1 MQFTLS
7 SGTLNARLQ
16 TLARVINSKNS
27 ISILDCFLFEVA
39 NNMLTVTASDN
50 ENVMQSTIELDE
62 CNGEGRFAISNR
74 IILNAVKELPEQP
87 LSFNVNEDDLS
98 LEVDYQNGSFNFTD
112 QSAEDYPVAAEMEND
127 LTSISIDS
135 ILLADNIS
143 RSLFAT
149 AQDEIRP
156 VMGGIYFLTADSLT
170 IVATDGHKLVRNR
183 ILSIAA
189 EENPA
194 SFILPQKP
202 AQLLKG
208 VLAKNSGDVVIKFDA
223 RSAEIR
229 YADGMLRCRLIEG
242 RYPNYNSVIPN
253 NNTNC
258 LTIDR
263 KSLMGALKR
272 VLPFASESSQL
283 VRFHI
288 EKGLLRLTAEDID
301 FATSAKESIS
311 CDYAGATMD
320 IGFKGSAIYEI
331 LNSLTSDEVT
341 IQLADPSRAGVIV
354 PSTQPRAGHPD
365 AYYANVAE
373 RLIQL
378 SYKKL
383 HALDD
388 NQHY

>member
-16 TLARVINSKNS
+16 TLSRVINSKNT

-39 NNMLTVTASDN
+39 NNILTVTASDN

-62 CNGEGRFAISNR
+62 CSGDGRFALSNR
-74 IILNAVKELPEQP
+74 TILNAVKELPEQP
-87 LSFNVNEDDLS
+87 LSFNVNEEDLS
-98 LEVDYQNGSFNFTD
+98 VEIDYQNGSFNITA
-112 QSAEDYPVAAEMEND
+112 QSAEDYPVALEMQDD
-127 LTSISIDS
+127 LTSLTIESGV
-135 ILLADNIS
+135 LAENIS

-156 VMGGIYFLTADSLT
+156 VMGGIYFDLTADNLT

-183 ILSIAA
+183 ILSVADD
-189 EENPA
+189 ENPS

-208 VLAKNSGDVVIKFDA
+208 VLAKNDGDVVVKFDK
-223 RSAEIR
+223 RTAEIR
-229 YADGMLRCRLIEG
+229 YSDGMLKCRLIEG
-242 RYPNYNSVIPN
+242 RYPNYNSVIPT

-288 EKGLLRLTAEDID
+288 EKGILRLTAEDID

-311 CDYAGATMD
+311 CDYSGTTMD
-320 IGFKGSAIYEI
+320 IGFKGTAIYEI
-331 LNSLTSDEVT
+331 LNSLASEEVT

-354 PSTQPRAGHPD
+354 PTTQPENQD
-365 AYYANVAE
+365 ILM
-373 RLIQL
+373 LIMPML
-378 SYKKL
+378 L
-383 HALDD
+383 ND
-388 NQHY
+388 

>member
-39 NNMLTVTASDN
+39 NNVLTVTASDN
-50 ENVMQSTIELDE
+50 ENVIQSTIELDE

-87 LSFNVNEDDLS
+87 LNFNVNEDDLA
-98 LEVDYQNGSFNFTD
+98 LEIDYQNGSFNFTA
-112 QSAEDYPVAAEMEND
+112 QSAEDYPVAAEMEDN

-135 ILLADNIS
+135 TLLADNIS

-156 VMGGIYFLTADSLT
+156 VMGGIYFDLTADSLT

-189 EENPA
+189 DENPA

-331 LNSLTSDEVT
+331 LNSLASDEVT

-354 PSTQPRAGHPD
+354 PSTQPD
-365 AYYANVAE
+365 E
-373 RLIQL
+373 QDILMLIMPML
-378 SYKKL
+378 L
-383 HALDD
+383 ND
-388 NQHY
+388 

>member
-16 TLARVINSKNS
+16 TLARVINSKNT

-39 NNMLTVTASDN
+39 NNILTVTASDN

-62 CNGEGRFAISNR
+62 CKGEGRFALSNR
-74 IILNAVKELPEQP
+74 TILNAVKELPEQP
-87 LSFNVNEDDLS
+87 LSFSVNEDDLS
-98 LEVDYQNGSFNFTD
+98 LEIDYQNGTYNFTA
-112 QSAEDYPVAAEMEND
+112 QSAEDYPLVAD
-127 LTSISIDS
+127 LTGELATITIDAS
-135 ILLADNIS
+135 VLAENIS

-156 VMGGIYFLTADSLT
+156 VMGGIFFDLTVDNLT
-170 IVATDGHKLVRNR
+170 VVATDGHKLVRNR
-183 ILSIAA
+183 ILSVAA
-189 EENPA
+189 DDEPA

-208 VLAKNSGDVVIKFDA
+208 VLAKCDGDVVVKFDK
-223 RSAEIR
+223 RSAEVR
-229 YADGMLRCRLIEG
+229 YVDGVLKCRLIEG

-258 LTIDR
+258 ITIDR

-288 EKGLLRLTAEDID
+288 EKGVLRLTAEDID
-301 FATSAKESIS
+301 FATSAKESIACEYS
-311 CDYAGATMD
+311 GVTMD
-320 IGFKGSAIYEI
+320 IGFKGTAIYEI
-331 LNSLTSDEVT
+331 LNSIASEEVT

-354 PSTQPRAGHPD
+354 PTVQPD
-365 AYYANVAE
+365 DQDILM
-373 RLIQL
+373 LIMPML
-378 SYKKL
+378 L
-383 HALDD
+383 ND
-388 NQHY
+388 

>member
-16 TLARVINSKNS
+16 TLARVINSKNT
-27 ISILDCFLFEVA
+27 ISILDCFLFKVA
-39 NNMLTVTASDN
+39 NNILTVTASDN
-50 ENVMQSTIELDE
+50 ENVMQSTIELDR
-62 CNGEGRFAISNR
+62 CDGDGCFALSNR
-74 IILNAVKELPEQP
+74 TILNAVKELPEQP
-87 LSFNVNEDDLS
+87 LNFNVNEDDMS
-98 LEVDYQNGSFNFTD
+98 VEIDYQNGTFNITALP
-112 QSAEDYPVAAEMEND
+112 AEDYPLAQEMQGE
-127 LTSISIDS
+127 LTTVTLDSS
-135 ILLADNIS
+135 ILAENIS

-156 VMGGIYFLTADSLT
+156 VMGGIYFDLNADDLT
-170 IVATDGHKLVRNR
+170 IVATDGHKLVRNK
-183 ILSIAA
+183 ILSVA
-189 EENPA
+189 ENEEPS

-208 VLAKNSGDVVIKFDA
+208 VLAKNVGEIVIKFDK

-242 RYPNYNSVIPN
+242 RYPNYNSVIPA

-258 LTIDR
+258 VTIDR
-263 KSLMGALKR
+263 KSLIGALKR

-288 EKGLLRLTAEDID
+288 EKSLLRLTAEDID
-301 FATSAKESIS
+301 FATSAKENIA
-311 CDYAGATMD
+311 CDYNGVTMD

-331 LNSLTSDEVT
+331 LNSLASDEVT

-354 PSTQPRAGHPD
+354 PVEQPENQD
-365 AYYANVAE
+365 ILM
-373 RLIQL
+373 LIMPML
-378 SYKKL
+378 L
-383 HALDD
+383 ND
-388 NQHY
+388 

>member
-39 NNMLTVTASDN
+39 NNVLTVTASDN

-87 LSFNVNEDDLS
+87 LNFNVNEDDLA
-98 LEVDYQNGSFNFTD
+98 LEIDYQNGSFN
-112 QSAEDYPVAAEMEND
+112 
-127 LTSISIDS
+127 
-135 ILLADNIS
+135 S

-156 VMGGIYFLTADSLT
+156 VMGGIYFDLTADSLT

-189 EENPA
+189 DENSA

-331 LNSLTSDEVT
+331 LNSLASDEVT

-354 PSTQPRAGHPD
+354 PSTQPD
-365 AYYANVAE
+365 E
-373 RLIQL
+373 QDILMLIMPML
-378 SYKKL
+378 L
-383 HALDD
+383 ND
-388 NQHY
+388 

>member
-16 TLARVINSKNS
+16 TLARVLSNKNT
-27 ISILDCFLFEVA
+27 ISILDCFIFEIA
-39 NNMLTVTASDN
+39 NSTLTVTASDN
-50 ENVMQSTIELDE
+50 ENVMRFKIELDD
-62 CNGEGRFAISNR
+62 CNGEGQFALPNR
-74 IILNAVKELPEQP
+74 TILNAVKELPEQP
-87 LSFNVNEDDLS
+87 LCFNVDVDTLS
-98 LEVDYQNGSFNFTD
+98 VEIDYQNGTFNMTAL
-112 QSAEDYPVAAEMEND
+112 SAEDFPLTPAMENGVTTIT
-127 LTSISIDS
+127 LES
-135 ILLADNIS
+135 LVFAENLS

-156 VMGGIYFLTADSLT
+156 VMGGVYFDLTSDYLA

-183 ILSIAA
+183 ILSVSAD
-189 EENPA
+189 EPA

-208 VLAKNSGDVVIKFDA
+208 VLSKNDGDVVVKFNQ

-229 YADGMLRCRLIEG
+229 FADGMLSCRLIEG
-242 RYPNYNSVIPN
+242 RYPNYNSVIPT

-272 VLPFASESSQL
+272 VQPFASESSQL

-288 EKGLLRLTAEDID
+288 ERGTLRLAAEDID

-320 IGFKGSAIYEI
+320 IGFKGTAIYEI
-331 LNSLTSDEVT
+331 LNNLSSDEVI
-341 IQLADPSRAGVIV
+341 IQLADPSRAGVVIPAV
-354 PSTQPRAGHPD
+354 QPE
-365 AYYANVAE
+365 NQEVLM
-373 RLIQL
+373 LIMPML
-378 SYKKL
+378 L
-383 HALDD
+383 ND
-388 NQHY
+388 

>member
-7 SGTLNARLQ
+7 SGTLNMRLQ
-16 TLARVINSKNS
+16 TLARVINSKNT

-39 NNMLTVTASDN
+39 NNILTVTASDN
-50 ENVMQSTIELDE
+50 ENVMQSSIELDK
-62 CNGEGRFAISNR
+62 CDGAGRFALPNR
-74 IILNAVKELPEQP
+74 TILNAVKELPEQP
-87 LSFNVNEDDLS
+87 LDFSVNEDDMS
-98 LEVDYQNGSFNFTD
+98 IEIDYQNGSFNFTA
-112 QSAEDYPVAAEMEND
+112 QPAEDYPLAQDMQGD
-127 LTSISIDS
+127 LTTVTLDS
-135 ILLADNIS
+135 SVLAENIS

-156 VMGGIYFLTADSLT
+156 VMSGIYFDLKADDLT
-170 IVATDGHKLVRNR
+170 IVATDGHKLVRNK
-183 ILSIAA
+183 IFSVADD
-189 EENPA
+189 ENSS

-208 VLAKNSGDVVIKFDA
+208 VLAKSDGELVIKFDK

-242 RYPNYNSVIPN
+242 RYPNYNSVIPT

-258 LTIDR
+258 ITIDR
-263 KSLMGALKR
+263 KSLIGALKR

-288 EKGLLRLTAEDID
+288 EKALLRLTAEDID
-301 FATSAKESIS
+301 FATSAKESIA
-311 CDYAGATMD
+311 CDYNGVTMD

-331 LNSLTSDEVT
+331 LNSLASDEVT

-354 PSTQPRAGHPD
+354 PVEQPE
-365 AYYANVAE
+365 NQE
-373 RLIQL
+373 ILMLIMPML
-378 SYKKL
+378 L
-383 HALDD
+383 ND
-388 NQHY
+388 

>member
-7 SGTLNARLQ
+7 SGALNSRLQ
-16 TLARVINSKNS
+16 TLARVINSKNT

-39 NNMLTVTASDN
+39 NNILTVTASDN
-50 ENVMQSTIELDE
+50 ENVMQSTIELNE
-62 CNGEGRFAISNR
+62 CSGDGRFALSNR
-74 IILNAVKELPEQP
+74 TILNAVKELPEQP
-87 LSFNVNEDDLS
+87 LGFNVNENTLS
-98 LEVDYQNGSFNFTD
+98 VEIDYQNGTFKLTALP
-112 QSAEDYPVAAEMEND
+112 AEDYPLVPTMQDCLATISLEANVLAE
-127 LTSISIDS
+127 
-135 ILLADNIS
+135 NIS

-156 VMGGIYFLTADSLT
+156 VMGGVYFDLTADNLT

-183 ILSIAA
+183 ILSVSDD
-189 EENPA
+189 ETPA

-202 AQLLKG
+202 AQLLKS
-208 VLAKNSGDVVIKFDA
+208 VLVKSEGDAVIKFDK

-229 YADGMLRCRLIEG
+229 YTDGLLCCRLIEG

-258 LTIDR
+258 LTINR

-283 VRFHI
+283 VRFHL
-288 EKGLLRLTAEDID
+288 EKGMLRLTAEDID
-301 FATSAKESIS
+301 FATSAKEGIS
-311 CDYAGATMD
+311 CDYSGTMMD

-331 LNSLTSDEVT
+331 LNSLASEEVT

-354 PSTQPRAGHPD
+354 PTEQPENQD
-365 AYYANVAE
+365 ILM
-373 RLIQL
+373 LIMPML
-378 SYKKL
+378 L
-383 HALDD
+383 ND
-388 NQHY
+388 